1 LNDDIFPLGTG
12 TYPVTRY
19 IKVELAATVI
29 VAIMGV
35 ISQLRLWKV
44 VRDRRAK
51 EEEKRQEEQRQKDE
65 AEAETGRRLEANNMK
80 ERMEWEAKYGDQ
92 GTDSSSQ
99 DIPELAAGSHVFP
112 ADEREALKDEATEKR
127 SISDSAV
134 SYRCSD
140 CRARGEDGDS
150 DASEE
155 TKRDENEQH
164 GKDESDRTTCAHEA
178 TGDDGFGPKAL
189 HDAATADDKS
199 SAMTAIVGSETMSV
213 YSKRLSVA
221 LSRRASVKS
230 AGRPVS
236 ESQEA
241 LIPCDND
248 ACPAQSV
255 REDAEDI
262 DSDCHTIAA
271 DSHYQAMLDEEQ
283 PAKAEELGNS
293 KNPTDAEVRT
303 DLNQPTSSQES
314 AKSEDT
320 PAKNDTLQPKAA
332 VADQQIPPVERKHTT
347 IKAVESQPL
356 QVSAGNEPPF
366 EVAPPNKGT
375 SEQVTPRTE
384 KVSEPNDVGGEASP
398 QSTHSRMEGPANV
411 SAEVPMST
419 NNDVK
424 TEKPEGPRIVDKPPQ
439 LEGPGNQG
447 QKDQLTED
455 LTNESRPKPENERPQ
470 LENGSPETRSATNSL
485 PDDKFS
491 EGADE
496 PLGSPPT
503 DKQKAISL
511 VRVPPP
517 PKNEE
522 PKRLDAET
530 VEQIPKHT
538 SKVVQT
544 YRMNEWAKH
553 LVAAD
558 IPELEPIQ
566 PFDDAPTECP
576 VDKEEIAA
584 PVKVA
589 ELMQTPLNAQPPPAV
604 ESRNSGKDSNEI
616 RPHDSRTGSQKK
628 KRRSKSPRRLSGLS
642 VGSAHSL
649 AHHSPAVQPQPGN
662 LVTASSNTLLTNVA
676 SAEPQQEESEKLKS
690 KWKGPPPL
698 IAVREDM
705 MRSRLSSVS
714 LPTDPYVRHSAGY
727 SPTDLSPRYS
737 STFPIAEEDD
747 DIPLS
752 QRRTMLHQQAP
763 ASGLPA
769 IPPPA
774 APARWNNSGVP
785 SRANSPAV
793 LAAWRESVR
802 EDLKER
808 SDPLKLAQPP
818 VAASGPTD
826 RSSSPFGQL
835 GQRNA
840 SSTSIG
846 DKIAEG
852 MQRGDM
858 SELHREAMRRMQ
870 AQANKSVNR
879 LV

>member
-1 LNDDIFPLGTG
+1 
-12 TYPVTRY
+12 
-19 IKVELAATVI
+19 
-29 VAIMGV
+29 M
-35 ISQLRLWKV
+35 
-44 VRDRRAK
+44 
-51 EEEKRQEEQRQKDE
+51 
-65 AEAETGRRLEANNMK
+65 
-80 ERMEWEAKYGDQ
+80 
-92 GTDSSSQ
+92 
-99 DIPELAAGSHVFP
+99 
-112 ADEREALKDEATEKR
+112 
-127 SISDSAV
+127 
-134 SYRCSD
+134 
-140 CRARGEDGDS
+140 
-150 DASEE
+150 
-155 TKRDENEQH
+155 
-164 GKDESDRTTCAHEA
+164 
-178 TGDDGFGPKAL
+178 
-189 HDAATADDKS
+189 
-199 SAMTAIVGSETMSV
+199 
-213 YSKRLSVA
+213 A

-241 LIPCDND
+241 LIVRDDD
-248 ACPAQSV
+248 ACSAQCV
-255 REDAEDI
+255 VEDAEDI

-271 DSHYQAMLDEEQ
+271 ESHYQAMLEEEQ
-283 PAKAEELGNS
+283 PADAEDPTKVNEPAKAE
-293 KNPTDAEVRT
+293 DI
-303 DLNQPTSSQES
+303 
-314 AKSEDT
+314 
-320 PAKNDTLQPKAA
+320 PAKNDTLRPRANAAEQQVQP
-332 VADQQIPPVERKHTT
+332 DENQTT
-347 IKAVESQPL
+347 AIEAEAPIHVESQSP
-356 QVSAGNEPPF
+356 QVSANNTLPV
-366 EVAPPNKGT
+366 EVALPNK
-375 SEQVTPRTE
+375 SELEQTTAETEKLSQPENVEADASLQSTLTRTE
-384 KVSEPNDVGGEASP
+384 DPAEMSIDTSVEVSSGVP
-398 QSTHSRMEGPANV
+398 
-411 SAEVPMST
+411 AEVPIG
-419 NNDVK
+419 NNNALK
-424 TEKPEGPRIVDKPPQ
+424 TKKPNQAGIVDRPPQ
-439 LEGPGNQG
+439 AESPGNR
-447 QKDQLTED
+447 DENEQLTVD
-455 LTNESRPKPENERPQ
+455 LTNESRPTEPENERPQ
-470 LENGSPETRSATNSL
+470 HEKGSPATRSAISSPPDDKSPET
-485 PDDKFS
+485 
-491 EGADE
+491 ADE
-496 PLGSPPT
+496 PLVSPKT
-503 DKQKAISL
+503 DKQKAVSL
-511 VRVPPP
+511 VRSPPP
-517 PKNEE
+517 PKKEE
-522 PKRLDAET
+522 PKRLNAET

-538 SKVVQT
+538 SRIVQT

-566 PFDDAPTECP
+566 PINDAPPECS
-576 VDKEEIAA
+576 VDEEEISV

-589 ELMQTPLNAQPPPAV
+589 ELMQTPLNAQPAPAI
-604 ESRNSGKDSNEI
+604 NSGKDANEI
-616 RPHDSRTGSQKK
+616 RPHDSRRGSQKK

-649 AHHSPAVQPQPGN
+649 AHHSPAVQAQPGN
-662 LVTASSNTLLTNVA
+662 LAAASSITLLTNVA

-737 STFPIAEEDD
+737 STFPITEED

-752 QRRTMLHQQAP
+752 QRRTMLHQQVP
-763 ASGLPA
+763 ANALPA

-774 APARWNNSGVP
+774 APARWNNSGIP

-808 SDPLKLAQPP
+808 SDPLKLVAQPP